1 MKNPEKQM
9 LQNLLLTLIGLFL
22 IVANLFLGFD
32 GTLITFS
39 VGVGLTVGGLIALL
53 INMDT
58 MEKLRKQYEK
68 RMQHA
73 NEGALWIWAV
83 CLLAIVVLAL
93 AWLPLSMVS
102 YMMIDILEGIF
113 AFPPQARTSIDLLK
127 SVIAWFLILM
137 LLGLLLW
144 AYVNS
149 QRKEMVT
156 YPYD

>member
-1 MKNPEKQM
+1 MKDPTNNM
-9 LQNLLLTLIGLFL
+9 LLNLLLTLIGLFL
-22 IVANLFLGFD
+22 IVANMLLGFD
-32 GTLITFS
+32 GTLLTFFI
-39 VGVGLTVGGLIALL
+39 GVGLTVGGLIALL

-58 MEKLRKQYEK
+58 MEKLRRQYER

-73 NEGALWIWAV
+73 NQGALWIWAV
-83 CLLAIVVLAL
+83 CLLAIAVLAL

-113 AFPPQARTSIDLLK
+113 TFPPQARTAIDLLK
-127 SVIAWFLILM
+127 AVIAWFLVLM

-149 QRKEMVT
+149 QKREDVT
-156 YPYD
+156 YPV